1 MFCRTGPPSER
12 SSGTNSGYRPS
23 SRGSQSELSNPTS
36 MSSQEQPSAK
46 QSPTKPTNGVAL
58 PAINSDRQVQKKRS
72 AFFSNSPFRRKSRHD
87 KDRNS
92 GPSQPPS
99 RGTWDSPSKQTSP
112 VKAPP
117 AQPQPQPQ
125 PQPQQQPPPQP
136 QFPAQAQPQPAAVMG
151 PGDRAP
157 SPEPVDPR
165 ANFQL
170 NVGNNVF
177 DVASPDKNALK
188 KNPQQGKGAEEEA
201 DPIARALADLK
212 TSGKPS
218 ASRVSADRYH
228 GIASPAPSTA
238 GPPPAYNDSSMKRL
252 DAPQPAY
259 TSAQMQKTTQKYI
272 GQGQSMLRNR
282 DRSPGPV
289 HRNSVQSQDSARARS
304 PTPRRSASPNMSP
317 RVDTRMTQYGRGT
330 SPSPS
335 PYQSSS
341 VRSRYSQSPTV
352 ATPSQRPGDAA
363 YSPREYAPRSPNMAP
378 RAVSPQPQYRQ
389 QSRPSSAGG
398 MELQLSRGD
407 MYGGGRD
414 AYSPRGREPARP
426 ISYYGDVGSSG
437 RSRSRTL
444 AGAEP
449 GRQFSRDGRPILH
462 FGKSLFVYLPS
473 RMSLTYSE

>member
-1 MFCRTGPPSER
+1 
-12 SSGTNSGYRPS
+12 
-23 SRGSQSELSNPTS
+23 
-36 MSSQEQPSAK
+36 
-46 QSPTKPTNGVAL
+46 
-58 PAINSDRQVQKKRS
+58 
-72 AFFSNSPFRRKSRHD
+72 
-87 KDRNS
+87 
-92 GPSQPPS
+92 
-99 RGTWDSPSKQTSP
+99 
-112 VKAPP
+112 
-117 AQPQPQPQ
+117 
-125 PQPQQQPPPQP
+125 
-136 QFPAQAQPQPAAVMG
+136 MG

-177 DVASPDKNALK
+177 DVASPEK
-188 KNPQQGKGAEEEA
+188 KKSLQQQSKSADDEL

-212 TSGKPS
+212 TSGKSPS
-218 ASRVSADRYH
+218 SRVSADRYH

-252 DAPQPAY
+252 DAPQPAH
-259 TSAQMQKTTQKYI
+259 TSAQMQRTTQKYI
-272 GQGQSMLRNR
+272 GQGQNMFRNR
-282 DRSPGPV
+282 GSSPGPV
-289 HRNSVQSQDSARARS
+289 SRNSVQSQDSARARS

-317 RVDTRMTQYGRGT
+317 RVDTRMTQYNRGT

-341 VRSRYSQSPTV
+341 MRSRYSQSPSV
-352 ATPSQRPGDAA
+352 ATPSQRPGDVA

-407 MYGGGRD
+407 MYGGGSGRD
-414 AYSPRGREPARP
+414 AYSARGRDTARP
-426 ISYYGDVGSSG
+426 ISYYGDAGSTG

-444 AGAEP
+444 AAAEP

-462 FGKSLFVYLPS
+462 FGKSNIPPYVSCFVLLTLSTARAMYSYAAAIPEELGFTKGDVLSVLRLQDDGWWEAEVASAPRRTGLVPSNYLQII
-473 RMSLTYSE
+473 